1 MRGNPFSNVFGEGLQ
16 GLSGQDWIFFS
27 IADALPALYGGLSAR
42 MRCTSGIDC
51 IFGQSLVSLWWQ
63 SSLGI
68 FRRVSALDMSSKP
81 SSGRAANDC
90 WAGGRGILVKAY
102 RGPKNTKDAGGKDLA
117 GRHVNAISTTPV
129 PGDPATAPV
138 EEGHSLAGGGTAFAC
153 SNAALLTRILG
164 VGEGFGATESAAEGA
179 AGPA

>member
-68 FRRVSALDMSSKP
+68 FRRVSALDMSSGISMVGRSPLPEGLQTTAGLVEEAYSSKP
-81 SSGRAANDC
+81 TEVQRIQRMQAAKTLQ
-90 WAGGRGILVKAY
+90 AGMSMPSAPHLCQEIQRRHQWKRGTHWQEVEQL
-102 RGPKNTKDAGGKDLA
+102 
-117 GRHVNAISTTPV
+117 SPV
-129 PGDPATAPV
+129 PMQLFS
-138 EEGHSLAGGGTAFAC
+138 H
-153 SNAALLTRILG
+153 
-164 VGEGFGATESAAEGA
+164 ES
-179 AGPA
+179 